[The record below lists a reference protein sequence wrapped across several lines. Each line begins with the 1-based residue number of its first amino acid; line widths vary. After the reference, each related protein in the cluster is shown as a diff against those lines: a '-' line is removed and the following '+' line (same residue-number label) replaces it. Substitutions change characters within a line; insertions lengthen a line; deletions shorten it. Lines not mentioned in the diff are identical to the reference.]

1 MAARYYQHNSQMA
14 EWSARVGL
22 LFLFLFV
29 LTFGFHRVGRISTPA
44 AMQLFGVAIAG
55 AVVALGLAVAAF
67 VGIWRDG
74 NLGARNASVGI
85 LAALAMLALPIW
97 SLPALLWLPRI
108 HEVSTDTVRPPA
120 FDRLAHRAHVVGA
133 NPVIYQKDGAP
144 LQLAAYPDLK
154 PLIINRSS
162 DETYTSVRAAAEA
175 LGWKIVSEQAPTQ
188 TQAGMIEAT
197 DRTMVFGF
205 TDDVV
210 IRVTSTGRDARV
222 DVRSS
227 SRHGQHDLGR
237 NAARVRSLFTEVKYR
252 IGEVERVER
261 MERAVALR
269 EKRVKQALAEKEAA
283 AKEKA
288 RQEKLAAAR
297 AAKEARERQA
307 AANNANGGLGGPDSA
322 QNRSGSAFQDGQGQ
336 NRRRQQQGPS
346 SGVGKFWEQLFR

>member
-1 MAARYYQHNSQMA
+1 MSARYYQHNSQMA
-14 EWSARVGL
+14 EWSARIGL
-22 LFLFLFV
+22 LFLFLFA
-29 LTFGFHRVGRISTPA
+29 LTFGFHRFSKLSTPA

-55 AVVALGLAVAAF
+55 AVVALGLGIAAF

-74 NLGARNASVGI
+74 NRGAHNAAVGV
-85 LAALAMLALPIW
+85 LAAIGMLALPVW
-97 SLPALLWLPRI
+97 SLPALLWLPRL
-108 HEVSTDTVRPPA
+108 HEVSTDTARPPA
-120 FDRLAHRAHVVGA
+120 FNRLADRNHIVGA
-133 NPVIYQKDGAP
+133 NPVIYQREGAA

-162 DETYTSVRAAAEA
+162 DEAYTSVRAAAEA
-175 LGWKIVSEQAPTQ
+175 LGWKIISEQAPTD
-188 TQAGMIEAT
+188 TQSGIIEAT

-205 TDDVV
+205 IDDVV
-210 IRVTSTGRDARV
+210 IRVTSAGRDTRV

-237 NAARVRSLFTEVKYR
+237 NAARVRSLFTEVKFR

-261 MERAVALR
+261 MERAVAVR

-307 AANNANGGLGGPDSA
+307 ANSANGGPGGLDST
-322 QNRSGSAFQDGQGQ
+322 QNRSGSAFQDEQGQ